1 MNHQLHFDLSAAA
14 RRTMLAHGFEPDY
27 PPAIAAQLEQL
38 RAHPPQPDPTARD
51 MRSLLWSS
59 IDNDTSKDLDQ
70 IEYVETLPNG
80 STRVLI
86 GIADVDAFVPKGS
99 PIDQHALRETTTV
112 YTGVDIFSM
121 LPEELSTGSTSLL
134 QDQER
139 LAVVGD
145 FTIDAQAHVVASELY
160 LARVLNK
167 AQLAYPSI
175 GAWLAGQPA
184 PPKVAASPDL
194 QQQLHLQD
202 QIAQRLLG
210 ERDSHGALN
219 LETIETHPIHL
230 TDGEID
236 IEADTKNRATQII
249 EDFMIAANG
258 AVARMLDAKG
268 YSSIRRVVRTP
279 ETLGAHRR
287 ARRRSAER
295 SFPPSPIPNRCTTS
309 SATSSAK
316 IPTTS
321 PISPSLSSNSSALA
335 NTSSRTPGQ
344 QPIGHFGLAVQDY
357 THSTAPNRRYAD
369 LVIQRIV
376 KAMIAGK
383 PSPYSDDELASI
395 AAQCTRMEDAERKV
409 SREMQK
415 RIAAVAMS
423 SRIGQTFDAIVTGVN
438 RARLLRPHPQAS
450 RRWHAGPGCAGC
462 RCRRPPPCVSRAN
475 RSGPGLHR
483 LRPRLSWIRRGLAP
497 IAATHLSRG
506 LRPTTWHRPALCAPA
521 SSRSSTTSA
530 VTAMRP
536 RSLFIA
542 ATADSFR
549 RGIRSPTSPTDSLP
563 SSCAA
568 KSPLA
573 NASSSGAP
581 MAANGWPRSSA
592 ASSAASSP
600 SPSIPP
606 ALSTSPSASS
616 PTPSRV

>member
-38 RAHPPQPDPTARD
+38 RAHPPQPDPKARD
-51 MRSLLWSS
+51 LRNLLWSS

-70 IEYVETLPNG
+70 IEYVEALPNG
-80 STRVLI
+80 SYRVLI

-112 YTGVDIFSM
+112 YTGVDIFAM

-145 FTIDAQAHVVASELY
+145 FTIDAQAHVAASDIY

-175 GAWLAGQPA
+175 GAWLRGQPA
-184 PPKVAASPDL
+184 PPKVVASPEL

-202 QIAQRLLG
+202 QIAQGLLA
-210 ERDSHGALN
+210 ERDKQGALN

-230 TDGEID
+230 SDGEID

-268 YSSIRRVVRTP
+268 YSSIRRVVRIPKRWDRIVELARQRGTQLP
-279 ETLGAHRR
+279 TDPDPKPLHNFLCDQQRKDPDHFADLSLAVIKLLGPG
-287 ARRRSAER
+287 EY
-295 SFPPSPIPNRCTTS
+295 ILE
-309 SATSSAK
+309 K
-316 IPTTS
+316 
-321 PISPSLSSNSSALA
+321 
-335 NTSSRTPGQ
+335 PGQ
-344 QPIGHFGLAVQDY
+344 EPIGHFGLAVHDY

-376 KAMIAGK
+376 KAMIARQ
-383 PSPYSDDELASI
+383 PSPYSDDELSSI

-423 SRIGQTFDAIVTGVN
+423 GRVGQTFDAIVTGVN
-438 RARLLRPHPQAS
+438 EHGSFVRTLRPPVDGMLVQ
-450 RRWHAGPGCAGC
+450 GVQGVDVGD
-462 RCRRPPPCVSRAN
+462 
-475 RSGPGLHR
+475 R
-483 LRPRLSWIRRGLAP
+483 LRVSLVR
-497 IAATHLSRG
+497 TD
-506 LRPTTWHRPALCAPA
+506 PAQGYIDFA
-521 SSRSSTTSA
+521 
-530 VTAMRP
+530 
-536 RSLFIA
+536 
-542 ATADSFR
+542 
-549 RGIRSPTSPTDSLP
+549 
-563 SSCAA
+563 
-568 KSPLA
+568 
-573 NASSSGAP
+573 
-581 MAANGWPRSSA
+581 
-592 ASSAASSP
+592 
-600 SPSIPP
+600 
-606 ALSTSPSASS
+606 
-616 PTPSRV
+616 RV